1 MKAMFS
7 LPLAD
12 FPGLPIANRGK
23 AVLAAIP
30 VAVVRNDLRFMSGL
44 LVFVVA

>member
-1 MKAMFS
+1 MFS

-12 FPGLPIANRGK
+12 FPGLPIANRGN

-30 VAVVRNDLRFMSGL
+30 VAVVRNDLRFMIGFL
-44 LVFVVA
+44 EVVTA